1 MRTIVAFSLLLLPAF
16 GQFNCA
22 TMEVSGDTMT
32 VTLRDFVIHATPAQ
46 TGLPYSDEVI
56 SEHMQT
62 LADGTHLSRPRA
74 ATREFRDSQ
83 GRVRTEKVFR
93 ASRTGDA
100 DNGAFVLIGISDPGA
115 GFYYVLDDVNKVV
128 HRLALT
134 PAPERRTATRTASG
148 EPPKPRTEA
157 SSEKLG
163 THTIEG
169 LLAEGHR
176 ETYITPVGVMGND
189 RPLVRTYETWYAP
202 ELRMVI
208 LSKMDDPVNGV
219 DTTHVVNISRA
230 EPDPSLFIPPAD
242 YSVVD
247 EKDSFSV
254 ILKRQ

>member
-1 MRTIVAFSLLLLPAF
+1 MAAFAFLLLPGF
-16 GQFNCA
+16 GQFNRV

-56 SEHMQT
+56 SEHVQT
-62 LADGTHLSRPRA
+62 LADGTRLSRPRA

-100 DNGAFVLIGISDPGA
+100 DNGAFVLIGIRDPGA

-128 HRLALT
+128 HRLVLT
-134 PAPERRTATRTASG
+134 PAPERRTVAPVPALSG
-148 EPPKPRTEA
+148 KGPEKPSAET

-163 THTIEG
+163 SQIIEG
-169 LLAEGHR
+169 LVAEGHR
-176 ETYITPVGVMGND
+176 ETYITPVGAMGND
-189 RPLVRTYETWYAP
+189 RPLVKTYETWYAP
-202 ELRMVI
+202 ELWMVI

-219 DTTHVVNISRA
+219 DTTRVVNISRA
-230 EPDPSLFIPPAD
+230 EPDPSLLIPPSD

-247 EKDSFSV
+247 EKESFSV
-254 ILKRQ
+254 MLKKH